1 MNGMM
6 VRNDITI
13 SLISCQFETS
23 TVVIW
28 GSLFVFISYWD
39 GAEFKKEMFLILLQK
54 MQSFAAL
61 LHPMNNESEHGDIF

>member
-23 TVVIW
+23 TV
-28 GSLFVFISYWD
+28 
-39 GAEFKKEMFLILLQK
+39 LILERLFIFAIETTLNLK
-54 MQSFAAL
+54 REHYLFYNIPSFRVL
-61 LHPMNNESEHGDIF
+61 LGLINIILLVSF